1 MLVGVTLVTEHLVLC
16 GFSRD
21 QTGESVAQGKE
32 LGWGVREDIWGFR
45 ISREELM
52 YLCTKE
58 NKYRKKMKI
67 SIMFEMSIKQ
77 IRIKFGNSGKTEKS
91 EIWLCFMI

>member
-1 MLVGVTLVTEHLVLC
+1 MLVGVALVLC
-16 GFSRD
+16 GSSRD
-21 QTGESVAQGKE
+21 QTGERVAQGKE
-32 LGWGVREDIWGFR
+32 LGWGEREDIWGFR

-52 YLCTKE
+52 YLCIKE
-58 NKYRKKMKI
+58 NKYRKKKMKI